1 MPVSNYWI
9 DPQMSEMT
17 NKSEEQN
24 DAEAEVEHFRR
35 DLGPFVVA
43 AETTRMAMVFTDVKV
58 PDNLIIFANDSFL
71 SLTGYDR
78 EELLGQNFGFL
89 LARRA
94 DPKAL
99 AQLEAEFE
107 GCSDSGWENGY
118 RRKNG
123 SEFWA
128 GIFISPVRDKD
139 SDVVQH
145 FVSLVDLTKHK
156 EEQAHS
162 RMLIDELNH
171 RVKNTLATVQSIAW
185 QALRKTSDPEAIR
198 ESIESRLFAL
208 SRSHNL
214 LTGENWEGAG
224 LLDVVNAALEP
235 FGVEGGRGG
244 RFVIT
249 GQDIRLTSKATLAL
263 GVAFH
268 ELAINAAKH
277 GALSDDAG
285 SILVGSTIVAT
296 PAGNRLILN
305 WQEKDGPPVG
315 PPSRKGFG
323 SQVIERGLIHELL
336 AVVHLDYR
344 ADGLICTIDIPV
356 SQAARDG

>member
-1 MPVSNYWI
+1 
-9 DPQMSEMT
+9 MSEMT

-43 AETTRMAMVFTDVKV
+43 AETTRMAMVFTDAKA
-58 PDNLIIFANDSFL
+58 PDHPIIFANDSFL

-89 LARRA
+89 LARGT
-94 DPKAL
+94 DPEAL
-99 AQLEAEFE
+99 AELEAEFG
-107 GCSDSGWENGY
+107 GCSDSGWENDY
-118 RRKNG
+118 RRKDG

-128 GIFISPVRDKD
+128 GIFISPVRDEGGH
-139 SDVVQH
+139 VVQH

-156 EEQAHS
+156 QEQAHS

-171 RVKNTLATVQSIAW
+171 RVKNTLATVQSIVW
-185 QALRKTSDPEAIR
+185 RALRKTSDPEVTR

-214 LTGENWEGAG
+214 LTRENWEGAG
-224 LLDVVNAALEP
+224 LLDVVDAALEP
-235 FGVEGGRGG
+235 FGVADGRGE
-244 RFVIT
+244 RIVIT
-249 GQDIRLTSKATLAL
+249 GQNIRLTPKATLAL

-268 ELAINAAKH
+268 ELATNAAKY

-285 SILVGSTIVAT
+285 SILIGSTIVPA
-296 PAGNRLILN
+296 PAGNRLVLR
-305 WQEKDGPPVG
+305 WQEKDGPAVA

-323 SQVIERGLIHELL
+323 SQVIERGLAHELE

-344 ADGLICTIDIPV
+344 ADGLICTIDIPAP
-356 SQAARDG
+356 QAARVG